1 MFPLFFYPRVVHFSR
16 TTFGVAFMADGRYN
30 EKTMTERKQM
40 DVRMPPHNVEAEQSV
55 LGALMLDK
63 NAIIKVAD
71 FVKIGDF
78 YKDAHNMIYATM
90 LDLYE
95 DREPIDVLSLSN
107 KLTEQKKLENVGG
120 ASYLAS
126 LVNSVPSS
134 ANITHYAKVVQKKA
148 VLRRLIET
156 ASEITELGYN
166 EAEDIEKVLDDAEQ
180 KLFAVSQKSIK
191 KDFVPLKTILGE
203 AFDRLDELHKN
214 RGELR
219 GVPTGFTDLD
229 ELLSGLQKSDLVI
242 LAARPSIGKT
252 SLALDIA
259 RTVGTKSKIPV
270 GVFSLEMSSDQLV
283 DRLIAAEADI
293 DLWRLRTGK
302 LRDNDFTKIN
312 EAMGKLSDAP
322 IYIDD
327 TASAN
332 IMEMRTMARRL
343 QAEHKL

>member
-259 RTVGTKSKIPV
+259 
-270 GVFSLEMSSDQLV
+270 
-283 DRLIAAEADI
+283 
-293 DLWRLRTGK
+293 
-302 LRDNDFTKIN
+302 
-312 EAMGKLSDAP
+312 
-322 IYIDD
+322 
-327 TASAN
+327 
-332 IMEMRTMARRL
+332 
-343 QAEHKL
+343 